1 MQDRFKF
8 RVWHKKRKKM
18 YDVLHFHT
26 QTWDHGGEWVTAKG
40 FNIITQQDIHIQ
52 VEPKD
57 GVIMQCTGIKDKNG
71 KLIYEGDI
79 VSVKVETQ
87 DFFGEDE
94 YYSEN
99 YKGEI
104 IFEKGEIAIDV
115 IDTTKH
121 PISLYYHT
129 KDCEIIGNIYEN
141 SELILEDKCKYCS
154 VEAQAMVHRCP
165 ECKYN
170 PELLN
175 KEDFPLNTYRIG
187 GLDLNS
193 DFYKKASQLIVD
205 PTSDLLQ
212 ELKFAKYIRNNNE
225 GKK

>member
-1 MQDRFKF
+1 MMQDKF
-8 RVWHKKRKKM
+8 RYRVFDNDDKKMHDVIFLNYENNSVEWYNDKNKKRAAFIEE
-18 YDVLHFHT
+18 VPT
-26 QTWDHGGEWVTAKG
+26 V
-40 FNIITQQDIHIQ
+40 
-52 VEPKD
+52 
-57 GVIMQCTGIKDKNG
+57 QCTGLKDKNG

-121 PISLYYHT
+121 PISLYYHA

-170 PELLN
+170 PELM
-175 KEDFPLNTYRIG
+175 KD
-187 GLDLNS
+187 
-193 DFYKKASQLIVD
+193 
-205 PTSDLLQ
+205 
-212 ELKFAKYIRNNNE
+212 
-225 GKK
+225 GK